1 MNVRPIDETELPA
14 LVAVYRST
22 RPDDPVTAADF
33 VDWRRQAEDMVW
45 LLAEDDARGVVGAGV
60 GVFGW
65 HSPPGRALVELY
77 TAPPERGRGA
87 GSAVLAELSA
97 WARGLGCHEL
107 VGSVGEDDPVSIA
120 WAEKRDFVEIGRQ
133 KRVELDLT
141 AIEAPAIAPPPGIEI
156 DRWSNRPGIEAG
168 LYAVYC
174 EAELDIPGEED
185 NELAPLEDWL
195 SIDMQGASDRSD
207 AVFVAFAGDEVV
219 GYGKLS
225 ILGDSDA
232 TIAYHDLTGVRR
244 AWRGR
249 GIAGALKRAQIA
261 WAKENGFE
269 VLATSN
275 EERNAPIRALNE
287 RHGYKP
293 VPGRITMRGPL

>member
-1 MNVRPIDETELPA
+1 MNVRRIDSSELQK
-14 LVAVYRST
+14 LVDVHNVT
-22 RPDDPVTAADF
+22 RPDDPVTTVEF
-33 VDWRRQAEDMVW
+33 EDWRRQAEDTLWV
-45 LLAEDDARGVVGAGV
+45 LAETDGTPVGAGV

-65 HSPPGRALVELY
+65 HTPPGRALGELY
-77 TAPPERGRGA
+77 TVPGSRRLGA
-87 GSAVLAELSA
+87 GSSILAQLSG
-97 WARGLGCHEL
+97 WARSLGCHEL
-107 VGSVGEDDPVSIA
+107 VGSVAEDDPESIA
-120 WAEKRDFVEIGRQ
+120 WTERRGFAEIGRH

-141 AIEAPAIAPPPGIEI
+141 TIDAPTIDPPPGIEI
-156 DRWSNRPGIEAG
+156 EQWSRRPGIEAG

-185 NELAPLEDWL
+185 NEIAPLEQWL
-195 SIDMQGASDRSD
+195 SMDMQGTGDPPE

-219 GYGKLS
+219 GYAKLS
-225 ILGDSDA
+225 ILGDSNV
-232 TIAYHDLTGVRR
+232 TTAYHDLTGVLR

-269 VLATSN
+269 KLATAN

-287 RHGYKP
+287 RHGYRP
-293 VPGRITMRGPL
+293 VPGRISVRASL